1 MNIIRRKEPV
11 IDSGNHCRSHCSF
24 LKLHRQS
31 EDKESGGDIM
41 RSAFHDILID
51 CPVIAAVK
59 DDEGLEKCLES
70 ESQIVFIL
78 YGDLIRIPQMVKKIK
93 DAGNY
98 IKQETLADGII
109 STKMAIV
116 KRAKE
121 LGLVTVFRF
130 FVIDSMAFDNIRK
143 QYHTVQPDVVEILP
157 GLMPKIITK
166 VSKLVS
172 CPVIAGGLIADKA
185 DIIGAIEAGAT
196 AISSTNQ
203 KTWFI

>member
-93 DAGNY
+93 DAG
-98 IKQETLADGII
+98 KLA
-109 STKMAIV
+109 MV
-116 KRAKE
+116 H
-121 LGLVTVFRF
+121 
-130 FVIDSMAFDNIRK
+130 ID
-143 QYHTVQPDVVEILP
+143 L
-157 GLMPKIITK
+157 
-166 VSKLVS
+166 
-172 CPVIAGGLIADKA
+172 IAGQRPSPA
-185 DIIGAIEAGAT
+185 
-196 AISSTNQ
+196 S
-203 KTWFI
+203 